1 MIEFDFELRYFE
13 EIENDIES
21 AKLWYSEQSPN
32 TNLEERFA
40 EAIK

>member
-21 AKLWYSEQSPN
+21 ANFSIMNKAQILTQKNVLQKP
-32 TNLEERFA
+32 
-40 EAIK
+40 

>member
-13 EIENDIES
+13 EIEDNIET

-32 TNLEERFA
+32 TNL
-40 EAIK
+40 

>member
-21 AKLWYSEQSPN
+21 AKLWYSEQSPKL
-32 TNLEERFA
+32 T
-40 EAIK
+40 